1 MYILGDICS
10 LSAAK
15 GNERGWEYIDF
26 DYRKKE
32 KGGEGIKIYL
42 VPFKIRV
49 FFFLCFEVF
58 QILYHSLL
66 LTLVKKRRGLRSLVE
81 IMWGKN

>member
-32 KGGEGIKIYL
+32 KGG
-42 VPFKIRV
+42 RV
-49 FFFLCFEVF
+49 LKS
-58 QILYHSLL
+58 ILYPLKLGFFSSSVLKSSRYY
-66 LTLVKKRRGLRSLVE
+66 TIVSF
-81 IMWGKN
+81 